1 MCILCLTGWSF
12 VLHSSLRSHVV
23 VSGCAVLYYVF
34 TYLLHESTSTCVM
47 LGRLSIDLDMWLFVW
62 MENIWLPLW
71 SHWLRKGGGV
81 GMWSSTLMFLLLMWR
96 PSRPWDGGGTKEAPP
111 NWVIYVSRNLSPSC
125 SVFKL
130 KTPTRFSGF
139 GDLQEGGDCCDG
151 GGLLAIGWW
160 VGEKLTTVCGRL
172 RVTHRD
178 TQ

>member
-81 GMWSSTLMFLLLMWR
+81 GMWSSSSGW
-96 PSRPWDGGGTKEAPP
+96 PWSCLGCPP
-111 NWVIYVSRNLSPSC
+111 RGCGFKIWEIVFNLYTYLEYPLPKCMVLIEDSLKLRAFQDSLYFY
-125 SVFKL
+125 SVQFKN
-130 KTPTRFSGF
+130 RS
-139 GDLQEGGDCCDG
+139 
-151 GGLLAIGWW
+151 W
-160 VGEKLTTVCGRL
+160 
-172 RVTHRD
+172 
-178 TQ
+178 